1 MPTPQ
6 QSLRQLATQIL
17 NDIESKTNQDTTPV
31 DVAYNR
37 VVANGVAAM
46 ALLNQAHNIDQ
57 RKECFP
63 QTASEN
69 LGLLLWS
76 GLVNR
81 PREPGEQAELQ
92 VEASGTNGLTIGTGS
107 TGPRWLANSGIKYS
121 TKTGGTISGGVAS
134 ITVLAEQF
142 GTEGTLQIGD
152 KITLTT
158 TIPGLDAKA
167 TVTAINTVGAEPE
180 SIESWRAAIIQ
191 LAAFPPNIGT
201 AAWFYNEALK
211 VPGITRAYPYV
222 SQLFPGRIEL
232 FAVADD
238 NVDGIPT
245 QPQLDA
251 IELITK
257 TANKNIMWA
266 TDLLPNGQKRLEA
279 FVSPI
284 DTYDVV
290 ITDGVPALSAS
301 LKTLIETSINNY
313 FVTRNPFILGLSP
326 LDQGSVEVVAITA
339 VAQNTID
346 AQTGETGKFTEIGLQ
361 KQGDVPASVYV
372 LNPGTRAKAN
382 ISYT

>member
-1 MPTPQ
+1 MPTAL
-6 QSLRQLATQIL
+6 QSLRQKATQIL
-17 NDIESKTNQDTTPV
+17 TDIESKTNQDTPAIN
-31 DVAYNR
+31 VAYNR
-37 VVANGVAAM
+37 IVANAVAAM
-46 ALLNQAHNIDQ
+46 SLSNDIHNIDQ

-69 LGLLLWS
+69 LGLLFWS

-81 PREPGEQAELQ
+81 PREPGTQAELQ
-92 VEASGTNGLTIGTGS
+92 VEATGTNGLTIGTGS

-121 TKTGGTISGGVAS
+121 TKAGATISGGIAL

-158 TIPGLDAKA
+158 TIPGLDGKA
-167 TVTAINTVGAEPE
+167 TVTAINTVGVEQE

-201 AAWFYNEALK
+201 AAWFFNEALK
-211 VPGITRAYPYV
+211 VAGITRAYPYV

-245 QPQLDA
+245 QPQLDE
-251 IELITK
+251 IELIVSQ
-257 TANKNIMWA
+257 ANKNIMWA
-266 TDLLPNGQKRLEA
+266 SDLLPNAQKRLEA
-279 FVSPI
+279 FVSPV

-290 ITDGVPALSAS
+290 ITDGTPPLSAS
-301 LKTLIETSINNY
+301 LKVLIEASINNY
-313 FVTRNPFILGLSP
+313 FATRNPFILGLSP
-326 LDQGSVEVVAITA
+326 LDQGSVEEVAISAT
-339 VAQNTID
+339 AQNTID
-346 AQTGETGKFTEIGLQ
+346 AQTGETGKFTAIGLV
-361 KQGDVPASVYV
+361 KQGDLAAPVYV
-372 LNPGTRAKAN
+372 LDPGNRAKAN